1 MGLSSLGGNMTDLFT
16 GAIEA
21 VSNLGTEIVKA
32 IEGPSPT
39 EEATAKATLIKAQ
52 IDATVANLQAS
63 QAVMLAEEQS
73 SDPWTSRAR
82 PSFLYVIYLLLLF
95 SLPMGVLFAF
105 NPGVA
110 NGVVEG
116 FHNWLSAI
124 PSDLVNLFG
133 MGYLGYTGS
142 RTLEKHLD
150 IKAKINGVR

>member
-1 MGLSSLGGNMTDLFT
+1 MFDFT
-16 GAIEA
+16 SAITA
-21 VSNLGTEIVKA
+21 VSNLGSDIVKA

-39 EEATAKATLIKAQ
+39 ETATAKAMVIKAQ
-52 IDATVANLQAS
+52 IDATVLGLQAQ

-73 SDPWTSRAR
+73 ADPWTSRAR
-82 PSFLYVIYLLLLF
+82 PSFLYVIYALLLF

-105 NPGVA
+105 NPEIA
-110 NGVVEG
+110 NGVVTG

-124 PSDLVNLFG
+124 PSDLINLFG

-150 IKAKINGVR
+150 IKAKINGVK